1 MINAML
7 LLRVFLGVLF
17 TFWLIQSIQFTVIKR
32 HFRALKKSE
41 FYLAVAFGTV
51 IYVYLPPAWFI
62 ILVALYLY
70 HFKIRSLK

>member
-17 TFWLIQSIQFTVIKR
+17 TFWLIQTIQFTVISR
-32 HFRALKKSE
+32 HFRLLKKSE

-51 IYVYLPPAWFI
+51 IYVYLPLAWFI
-62 ILVALYLY
+62 IVIALYLY
-70 HFKIRSLK
+70 HFKIRSIK